1 MHVGNAGPFLH
12 KLTIARQGVK
22 EISVCRVRIAKTY
35 DEEQFG

>member
-22 EISVCRVRIAKTY
+22 EIPVCRVRRAKSH

>member
-1 MHVGNAGPFLH
+1 MHVGSAGSFLH

-22 EISVCRVRIAKTY
+22 KISVCRVRIAKTY